1 MNKLTIIPCVIAF
14 LQLIS
19 LGHLY
24 YIHKYRSTQFP
35 ADLIELNILAILNIG
50 VLILAYF
57 LYFNSE
63 KKTGYI
69 SFYRLE
75 RIKFT
80 PYLCGISKFSS
91 KSNVTE
97 VLANFT
103 QT

>member
-35 ADLIELNILAILNIG
+35 ADLIELNIFAILNIG

-63 KKTGYI
+63 KKTGLWLIPIVI
-69 SFYRLE
+69 SVL
-75 RIKFT
+75 IIVSLLLG
-80 PYLCGISKFSS
+80 YLWMWINKY
-91 KSNVTE
+91 K
-97 VLANFT
+97 
-103 QT
+103 